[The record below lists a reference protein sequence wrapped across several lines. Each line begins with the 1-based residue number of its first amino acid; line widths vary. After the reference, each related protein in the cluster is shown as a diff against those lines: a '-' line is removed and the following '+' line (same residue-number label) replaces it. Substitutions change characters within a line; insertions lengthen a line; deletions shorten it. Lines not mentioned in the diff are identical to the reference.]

1 MLHFS
6 AFQKKII
13 RGVEKMEAALSGCHG
28 IRAPSLFF
36 SLLWEIAWVHVHS
49 PRHVAL
55 ALRWSM
61 SGLLSHDTPAMGCHF
76 FMF

>member
-1 MLHFS
+1 VTLKRCVSPRNKQTMLHFS

-36 SLLWEIAWVHVHS
+36 SLL
-49 PRHVAL
+49 
-55 ALRWSM
+55 
-61 SGLLSHDTPAMGCHF
+61 
-76 FMF
+76 